1 MKLRLPEET
10 AWPRLRARRLLG
22 ATALALGLAL
32 GLTGCGPG
40 TGGTGTGYPPSSAL
54 AGNAMWAQGAWSSVA
69 SSADSAS
76 AMPLPCASPAPCAS
90 TVVMLDVTATGIR
103 VDAGCWTFTYDGP
116 WGDAA
121 SNPLRMTG
129 WYTAP
134 GGAGG
139 AATRTADLLIETRD
153 PDLVLTVFDAGGA
166 VLQGPVTLMRSP
178 GGAGASSVSGGCA
191 GPQGPLVNG

>member
-1 MKLRLPEET
+1 MKIRMPEGT
-10 AWPRLRARRLLG
+10 AWPRLCTRRLLG

-90 TVVMLDVTATGIR
+90 TVVKLDVTATGIR
-103 VDAGCWTFTYDGP
+103 VDAGCWAFTYDGP

-121 SNPLRMTG
+121 SNPLRVTG
-129 WYTAP
+129 VYTAP
-134 GGAGG
+134 EVAGDV
-139 AATRTADLLIETRD
+139 ATRTADLLIETRD